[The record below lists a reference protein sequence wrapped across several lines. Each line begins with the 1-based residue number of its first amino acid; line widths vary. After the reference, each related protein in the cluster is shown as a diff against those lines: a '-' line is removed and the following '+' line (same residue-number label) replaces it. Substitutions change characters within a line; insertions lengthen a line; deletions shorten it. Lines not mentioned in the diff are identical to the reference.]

1 LVTAEPLRRAWSDAL
16 VHAARLDHF
25 TDMLVNAAELA
36 GVSVEYKAFGGGVL
50 ALIAEPGASTRAEL
64 FKAWQTK
71 PGSSRVGRW
80 GELLKCGAPLRAHN
94 IDEGLVPYHP
104 DDDKVADPI
113 DPRKPSK
120 RAAIA

>member
-80 GELLKCGAPLRAHN
+80 GELLKCDAQLRRTTSTRASCLTTPTTT
-94 IDEGLVPYHP
+94 GLPTLSTH
-104 DDDKVADPI
+104 ANDPSV
-113 DPRKPSK
+113 R
-120 RAAIA
+120 